1 MKRRVLLTGGSTNS
15 TLGRRSCDLFDWAR
29 SMSKLRAIVLLLACL
44 CGFASRTGAAET
56 NLWVI
61 EAEKSD
67 SLTFNLSEGTIT
79 YTNGVVVHY
88 GNAML
93 SAHKARLN
101 QETGE
106 VLAEGSVRLQE
117 DNKIWYGERIEY
129 NFKTQK
135 ILATEFRAGQPPYFL
150 KGDALAGDQASQVYV
165 LARGVVTTDDYAEPG
180 YHLSAGTLSIAP
192 GDYIEAKNA
201 VLYLGNTP
209 VFWFPKWRRSLKRH
223 PNHWILLP
231 GYRSKYGPYLLTTYE
246 WFWNDRIDG
255 AVHVDGRQSRGP
267 GVGPDL
273 NYHLPGFGEGAFKYY
288 YTLDDRPEL
297 DSGGHPIDQAR
308 QRVWFTHQGTL

>member
-1 MKRRVLLTGGSTNS
+1 ML
-15 TLGRRSCDLFDWAR
+15 
-29 SMSKLRAIVLLLACL
+29 KLRAIVLLLVCL
-44 CGFASRTGAAET
+44 GGLSAATRAAET

-61 EAEKSD
+61 EAEQD
-67 SLTFNLSEGTIT
+67 YSLTFNLSEGTIT
-79 YTNGVVVHY
+79 YTNGVVVRY
-88 GNAML
+88 GTAVL

-101 QETGE
+101 QDSGE

-117 DNKIWYGERIEY
+117 DNKVWYGERIEY
-129 NFKTQK
+129 NFKTRK

-165 LARGVVTTDDYAEPG
+165 LASGIVTTDDYAEPG
-180 YHLSAGTLSIAP
+180 YHLRAGTLSIAP

-223 PNHWILLP
+223 PNHWVLVP
-231 GYRSKYGPYLLTTYE
+231 GYRSKYGAYLLTTYE

-255 AVHVDGRQSRGP
+255 ALHVDGRQTRGP

-288 YTLDDRPEL
+288 YTRDDRPEL
-297 DSGGHPIDQAR
+297 DTDGP
-308 QRVWFTHQGTL
+308 